1 MPGSPSASAR
11 DHWEA
16 VYLDTAPDAV
26 SWYRPHL
33 EISFDMI
40 RRAVGNPDLAI
51 LDVGGGEST
60 LVNDLIAAGYRNV
73 AVLDVSPTALEV
85 TKKRLGAAAAQVRWI
100 AGDVTAVSLP
110 QHSVDVWH
118 DRAVFHFLTEPEDRA
133 AYVRNLLHCVRP
145 GGHVIIGAFGPDGP
159 VRCSGLPVVRYDPEA
174 MHRELGGSFVKLETR
189 EELHFTPRG
198 IAQQFV
204 YCLFRL
210 APVGVLENT

>member
-1 MPGSPSASAR
+1 VGVSVR
-11 DHWEA
+11 DHWEEI
-16 VYLDTAPDAV
+16 YRRTAADAV

-33 EISFDMI
+33 EISLDLI
-40 RRAVGNPDLAI
+40 RRAASGRDAAI

-60 LVNDLIAAGYRNV
+60 LVDDLVASGYRNL

-85 TKKRLGAAAAQVRWI
+85 TKKRLGAAAGQVRD
-100 AGDVTAVSLP
+100 ATAVTLP

-118 DRAVFHFLTEPEDRA
+118 DRAVFHFLTEAEDRT

-145 GGHVIIGAFGPDGP
+145 GGHVIIGVFGPEAP
-159 VRCSGLPVVRYDPEA
+159 VRCSGLPVVRYDCEA
-174 MHRELGGSFVKLETR
+174 LHRELGSSFVELEAR
-189 EELHFTPRG
+189 KELHFTPRG

-210 APVGVLENT
+210 EPEGVPQNT